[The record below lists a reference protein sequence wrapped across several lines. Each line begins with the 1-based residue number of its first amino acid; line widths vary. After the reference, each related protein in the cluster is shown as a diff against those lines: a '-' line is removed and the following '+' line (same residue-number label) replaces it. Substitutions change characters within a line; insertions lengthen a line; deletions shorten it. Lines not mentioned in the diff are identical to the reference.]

1 MSKAPPS
8 VKQVTR
14 ALEKLEREKPI
25 PPKQVGIGLL
35 SDATP
40 QAIPKFIKQR
50 QLYSFGIITPEGEE
64 ILTNG
69 IKHKSSILN
78 KGYSGEATQRF
89 RVGEGDQ
96 SYDVPITTCMFVQPD
111 VAEKAF
117 GAPGAK
123 MRGTGMLA
131 RALLAFPETTQGTRF
146 LPPPEVFE
154 PKRIGSSHFSFPPL
168 PKRRSGAQEIEQR
181 YQQWVTD
188 TLQRADDHRDN
199 PRNILKLTREAQTLW
214 YQAFNECELAMR
226 PGGRYADFRDHGS
239 KLPDQW
245 LRVAGIIHCYDHGF
259 DSEISAETLTYA
271 IALVNAHSSYF
282 TALFAPMT
290 EEYRD
295 YLTLRQYLNR
305 KRQECRYLPKSVITA
320 HGPLRPV
327 KRVDVTLEMMFQQGE
342 INVIPQP
349 RQTQQGRRAKDIMIV
364 DLHPSY
370 PLDPGALE
378 YAVQQAL
385 RLNQLSKD

>member
-8 VKQVTR
+8 VEQVTR

-50 QLYSFGIITPEGEE
+50 NLYSFGIITPEGEE

-96 SYDVPITTCMFVQPD
+96 SYNVPITTCMFVQPD

-146 LPPPEVFE
+146 IPPPEDFE
-154 PKRIGSSHFSFPPL
+154 PKRIGSSHYSFQASR
-168 PKRRSGAQEIEQR
+168 PKRLPNATNIEQR

-188 TLQRADDHRDN
+188 TLQQADHHRDK
-199 PRNILKLTREAQTLW
+199 PRTQLKLTQEAQALW
-214 YQAFNECELAMR
+214 HQAFNECELALQ
-226 PGGRYADFRDHGS
+226 PGGRYADFRDHAS

-245 LRVAGIIHCYDHGF
+245 LRVAGIIHCYDNGL
-259 DSEISAETLTYA
+259 DGEISSDTLLHA
-271 IALVNAHSSYF
+271 IQLVNAHSSYF

-290 EEYRD
+290 EEYKN
-295 YLTLRQYLNR
+295 YVTLQQYLNR
-305 KRQECRYLPKSVITA
+305 KRRECRYIPKRIVTTN
-320 HGPLRPV
+320 GPLRPV
-327 KRVDVTLEMMFQQGE
+327 KRVDVILDTMFQRGE
-342 INVIPQP
+342 INWVPYFNY
-349 RQTQQGRRAKDIMIV
+349 TQQGRQTKTTMVI
-364 DLHPSY
+364 DLY
-370 PLDPGALE
+370 PVQPPDPEAL
-378 YAVQQAL
+378 QQAAQQAY
-385 RLNQLSKD
+385 RLGQL